1 MQVAPGLTAA
11 EAERLIN
18 EVEIIKVMVRMEI
31 FFISSRN
38 LVN

>member
-18 EVEIIKVMVRMEI
+18 EVEMIKIIVRVEI